1 MAAPQPSFL
10 RSYQIK
16 TWIAC
21 LWLKLTSPDA
31 RRYFKQSEI
40 FLYRQAPDIAPTP
53 QVAAQK
59 QIQQQQQQ
67 QQQEKQVPLPG
78 AASIGIG
85 KQAQ

>member
-1 MAAPQPSFL
+1 
-10 RSYQIK
+10 
-16 TWIAC
+16 
-21 LWLKLTSPDA
+21 
-31 RRYFKQSEI
+31 
-40 FLYRQAPDIAPTP
+40 LYRQAPEIAPTP

-78 AASIGIG
+78 AASIGIS